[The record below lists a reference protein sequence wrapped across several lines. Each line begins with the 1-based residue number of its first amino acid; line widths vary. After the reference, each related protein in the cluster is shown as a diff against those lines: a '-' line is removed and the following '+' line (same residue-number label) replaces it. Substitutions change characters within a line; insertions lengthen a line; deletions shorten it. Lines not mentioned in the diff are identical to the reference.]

1 MVATSFA
8 IFDFTKRVKIM
19 THIFHHPF
27 FRTTIGRLVL
37 LALVLSLLS
46 LPTLAL
52 ANATGGGLPYEDG
65 LKKLT
70 ESIKGPVAFAI
81 SLIGIVA
88 AGAALIFGG
97 EMSGFLR
104 TMIFLVLVI
113 AIIVNASNLISFV
126 GGDSALVADA
136 ISARAQEFSHSG
148 KALA

>member
-1 MVATSFA
+1 
-8 IFDFTKRVKIM
+8 M
-19 THIFHHPF
+19 THIFHLPF
-27 FRTTIGRLVL
+27 FRTITGRLVL
-37 LALVLSLLS
+37 LALVLALLS

-52 ANATGGGLPYEDG
+52 ANAAGGGLPYEDG

-70 ESIKGPVAFAI
+70 DSIKGPVAFAI

-126 GGDSALVADA
+126 GGDGALVTDVLSLR
-136 ISARAQEFSHSG
+136 IQ
-148 KALA
+148 ALAHDRRALA